1 MYYKVHTEIQNCREI
16 RLKWQTRKERPNRS
30 TKKRDRA
37 KRATCYVVREVVS
50 DYVSDILVREKL
62 SF

>member
-30 TKKRDRA
+30 TKNEDMTEPA
-37 KRATCYVVREVVS
+37 KRYIVRE
-50 DYVSDILVREKL
+50 
-62 SF
+62 